1 MPTLDDPLDGRR
13 GMDGLLKETMM
24 ANTQASLNA
33 DGLAPLSD
41 AKLDQVNGGWFPFIA
56 LGVALGIGYCIVD
69 GTLDPKPG
77 PKGDFPIG
85 PKNVG

>member
-1 MPTLDDPLDGRR
+1 
-13 GMDGLLKETMM
+13 M
-24 ANTQASLNA
+24 ANTQAARTPTALLRCRMP
-33 DGLAPLSD
+33 D
-41 AKLDQVNGGWFPFIA
+41 LDQVSGGCFTFIG

-85 PKNVG
+85 PKNMG